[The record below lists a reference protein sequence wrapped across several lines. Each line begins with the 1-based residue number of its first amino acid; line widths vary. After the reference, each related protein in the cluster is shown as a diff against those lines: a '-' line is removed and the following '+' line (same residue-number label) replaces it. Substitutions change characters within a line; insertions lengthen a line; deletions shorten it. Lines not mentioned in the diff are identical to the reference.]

1 MHRSM
6 QTRVPS
12 CSSLLSLS
20 LIVQWIVVSTLAVP
34 PPAFSQTP
42 DEDVPTVEVVGPDVW
57 AVLQPHRLWF
67 NESNSLVAA
76 GADFALVV
84 DVPGDV
90 ERARR
95 LAATVRELT
104 DRPVRY
110 LVFTHWHG
118 DHVQGASVFRD
129 AFGEDLLL
137 VGHDTLTE
145 DVPGRA
151 GAMLKDDLQRLVD
164 GIELVEDGVAENVCP
179 DGVPHLCEPGAALDD
194 ESRERLSGALNRAH
208 NRRRQLEQI
217 ELLPPDLTF
226 SERLTL
232 DLGGGRMIHLHH
244 LPGHTRGD
252 VVVHLPAEGVAAT
265 GDLLDALPFGG
276 HGDPDDW
283 IESLSRLDELGWT
296 VAVPGHGG
304 LLQGRESLRLVRRMF
319 GFLRAEA
326 QRARAAGLSL
336 EDARD
341 AVLADPQTTRFRER
355 LVGDDALS
363 GRAFDRFFPETFD
376 RFYAP
381 AGEK

>member
-1 MHRSM
+1 MLQSM
-6 QTRVPS
+6 QTRVRWPS
-12 CSSLLSLS
+12 PLLSLA
-20 LIVQWIVVSTLAVP
+20 LIVQWIVLWSLAVP
-34 PPAFSQTP
+34 PPTFAQTS
-42 DEDVPTVEVVGPDVW
+42 DEDVPTVQSLGPDVW

-76 GADFALVV
+76 GDDFALVV
-84 DVPGDV
+84 DVPGDLD
-90 ERARR
+90 RARR

-129 AFGEDLLL
+129 AFGDDLLL

-151 GAMLKDDLQRLVD
+151 EAMLQDDLQRLVD

-179 DGVPHLCEPGAALDD
+179 DGVPHLCEAGTALDD
-194 ESRERLSGALNRAH
+194 ESRERLSGALERAH
-208 NRRRQLEQI
+208 NRRTQLEEI

-226 SERLTL
+226 SEHLTL
-232 DLGGGRMIHLHH
+232 DLGGGRMIQLHH

-252 VVVHLPAEGVAAT
+252 VVIQLPAAGVVAT

-276 HGDPDDW
+276 HGDPDAW
-283 IESLSRLDELGWT
+283 IESLGRLDGLGWT

-304 LLQGRESLRLVRRMF
+304 LLEGRESLRLVRRMF

-326 QRARAAGLSL
+326 HGARAAEIPL

-341 AVLADPQTTRFRER
+341 AVLADPRTARFRER
-355 LVGDDALS
+355 LAGDDALS

-376 RFYAP
+376 RFYAL